1 MNVRSFL
8 LTLFF
13 LIISL
18 PIKSE
23 VTLDGTLGPSGAL
36 SGPDYQ
42 INAELGQQKGGNLF
56 HSFQYFNLSSHESAT
71 FSGDNSVHNVISRVT
86 GGNPSKLDGLLR
98 STIQNA
104 DLYFLNPNGIMFG
117 PNARLDVQ
125 GSFHASTA
133 DSLRLEEGGRF
144 DAREPSKSV
153 LTVAPVSAFGF
164 LTDDPASIST
174 ENSNLSVPEGKTF
187 SLIGGDLRLKGQS
200 SLQFDPEGFAA
211 IFAEAKLATSS
222 GRINLASLSS
232 KGEIIPDDSGL
243 KLKGEG
249 GKINIENTLIE
260 VSGKGSGAVFIRGDQ
275 FIMDN
280 ATIQANTLGNIKGK
294 NIDIRITDTVKISSH
309 LMSILNQSLSNKTL
323 GSAKGGEI
331 IIVTPRLELIGS
343 FLITDSF
350 NAGQGGNINIEA
362 VEVFLKEGAI
372 IQATTHGPASSGD
385 LYLKAKE
392 ILSLS
397 GIGKNKVTR
406 EEGAVDFPSTLTSFT
421 LNSGEAGDVKIET
434 GDLKLVGGLI
444 GADSFAQ
451 GNAGDIEIQAS
462 NIELTGGAIIST
474 TTHASGKGGNLNINV
489 VNKLS
494 IGGQRD
500 GPLILFG
507 GIRFNNNQS
516 GISTTVFGNK
526 QAGQVSISASS
537 IEITDSG
544 GISASTF
551 SEGIAGSILIN
562 VDNLLLSKGAIISS
576 SNSGL
581 YLGDNLFIGHGK
593 GGRLEITATGDIVIE
608 GRDEIHGIPSGINSD
623 TFADGAGGNIKVQAN
638 HLLLK
643 NGGIISAHSRGGKGN
658 AGDIF
663 VSANT
668 IHLTDKSAITVEA
681 ENARGGNLTIVTPN
695 LLYLE
700 GGEITTSVGAG
711 KGRGGDL
718 SISQPSF
725 VVLDKGKIKAQADE
739 GSGGNIR
746 IMSDQFIA
754 SPDSL
759 VSASSKLGLDGSVNI
774 DSPDMNFEQFLVV
787 LPGGFIEE
795 AQLPPSCNIADV
807 NELSTFEVRTQHEGM
822 LRMPRDF
829 ME

>member
-1 MNVRSFL
+1 MNIRSL
-8 LTLFF
+8 VTLFF

-23 VTLDGTLGPSGAL
+23 ITLDGTLGSSGAL

-42 INAELGQQKGGNLF
+42 INADLGQQHGGNLF
-56 HSFQYFNLSSHESAT
+56 HSFQEFNLNSHESAT

-86 GGNPSKLDGLLR
+86 GGNPSNLDGLLR

-144 DAREPSKSV
+144 DAREPNKSL

-164 LTDDPASIST
+164 LTHDPAPITT

-200 SLQFDPEGFAA
+200 SLQFDQEGFAA
-211 IFAEAKLATSS
+211 IFADSKLASSS

-232 KGEIIPDDSGL
+232 KGEIIQEDSGL
-243 KLKGEG
+243 KLNGEG
-249 GKINIENTLIE
+249 GKISIENTLID
-260 VSGKGSGAVFIRGDQ
+260 VSGKGSGAVFIRGGQ

-294 NIDIRITDTVKISSH
+294 NIDIRITDTVKITSH

-350 NAGQGGNINIEA
+350 NTGQGGNINIEA

-372 IQATTHGPASSGD
+372 IQATTHGPASSGH
-385 LYLKAKE
+385 LHMKAKE
-392 ILSLS
+392 ILSIS

-406 EEGAVDFPSTLTSFT
+406 EEGAIDFPSTLTSLT
-421 LNSGEAGDVKIET
+421 LGSGEAGDVKIET
-434 GDLKLVGGLI
+434 GDLKLDGGLI

-451 GNAGDIEIQAS
+451 GNAGDLEIQAS